1 MERLHALAEASST
14 QIKFPRKGP
23 TFALS
28 THTAASRKRR
38 SIVFTEEDKRIVAR
52 SIADMAK
59 SEAEGAD
66 FSTLWKELA
75 QKVLVP
81 SSNARAI
88 VSCSLYSILVILPT
102 RGALATK
109 R

>member
-1 MERLHALAEASST
+1 MERLHALAEASSS

-23 TFALS
+23 TFSLS
-28 THTAASRKRR
+28 THATASRKRR

-59 SEAEGAD
+59 LEVEGAD

-81 SSNARAI
+81 SLNARAV
-88 VSCSLYSILVILPT
+88 VSCPLCSTLATLLT